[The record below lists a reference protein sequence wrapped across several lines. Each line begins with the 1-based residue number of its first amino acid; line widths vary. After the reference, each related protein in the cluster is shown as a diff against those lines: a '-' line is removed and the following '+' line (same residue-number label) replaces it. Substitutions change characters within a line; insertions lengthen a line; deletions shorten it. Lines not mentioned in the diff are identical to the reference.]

1 MIGFHK
7 KSRCVAFSAP
17 LSKSSVSA
25 PTCHTANSN
34 IRHELA
40 GSQSHF
46 PAAAACLVCQ
56 YLRSAVCLGKPQC
69 WRCRFHRVCA
79 RARARVCPVGLP
91 SSERVPSQRFNSH
104 LCHRE
109 AQASQL
115 HRNRGRVAA
124 ASFLI
129 PAPATKHTQS
139 ETQKRFMA
147 NSWMQFKHSILRRF
161 DSSEQVKSQVKS
173 SKVR

>member
-7 KSRCVAFSAP
+7 KVAQRRRSPHRYQSRASAP
-17 LSKSSVSA
+17 QPVTR
-25 PTCHTANSN
+25 PTATYDTNQLEVN
-34 IRHELA
+34 
-40 GSQSHF
+40 QSHF
-46 PAAAACLVCQ
+46 PAAAACVNTCG
-56 YLRSAVCLGKPQC
+56 LRSVLENHSVGVAVFIVCV
-69 WRCRFHRVCA
+69 RV
-79 RARARVCPVGLP
+79 RARVCPVGLP

-147 NSWMQFKHSILRRF
+147 NSWMQFKHSILRGF

>member
-34 IRHELA
+34 IRHELTR
-40 GSQSHF
+40 SQSHF
-46 PAAAACLVCQ
+46 PAAAACVNTCG
-56 YLRSAVCLGKPQC
+56 LRSVLENHSVGVAVFIVCV
-69 WRCRFHRVCA
+69 RV
-79 RARARVCPVGLP
+79 RARVCSVGLP